1 LNAFA
6 CTDIVSKGPR
16 RGKQINF
23 DDHRPILR
31 AIILDFSA
39 VNNVD
44 VTSIQGLIDVRAQ
57 LDRHAAPETVEW
69 HFASINS
76 RWTKRALTTAG
87 FGYIDRE
94 RFAAR
99 QHWNPV
105 YSYAP
110 LDNAAA
116 PKLHDPEAQDEIRTV
131 NGYKGVKVT
140 TVHGQN
146 RPFFHIDVAAAV
158 ESAIAGINGK
168 LEQVSSGSSHE
179 AGQAE
184 FSTKHD

>member
-1 LNAFA
+1 M
-6 CTDIVSKGPR
+6 
-16 RGKQINF
+16 
-23 DDHRPILR
+23 
-31 AIILDFSA
+31 
-39 VNNVD
+39 
-44 VTSIQGLIDVRAQ
+44 RAQ

-110 LDNAAA
+110 LDSATFKSHDVEA
-116 PKLHDPEAQDEIRTV
+116 PEDVHAV
-131 NGYKGVKVT
+131 NRNKGLPTGKVT

-158 ESAIAGINGK
+158 ESAIAGVTGRPASTSK
-168 LEQVSSGSSHE
+168 VGH
-179 AGQAE
+179 AE
-184 FSTKHD
+184 FTIKQD

>member
-1 LNAFA
+1 
-6 CTDIVSKGPR
+6 
-16 RGKQINF
+16 
-23 DDHRPILR
+23 
-31 AIILDFSA
+31 
-39 VNNVD
+39 
-44 VTSIQGLIDVRAQ
+44 VRAQ
-57 LDRHAAPETVEW
+57 LDRYAAPESVEW

-110 LDNAAA
+110 LDTPA
-116 PKLHDPEAQDEIRTV
+116 PKLSDPEAQDEIHSV
-131 NGYKGVKVT
+131 GNKGFPAGKVT

-158 ESAIAGINGK
+158 ESAIVGVDTK
-168 LEQVSSGSSHE
+168 LAHISAGSSQDVVGTSTYQAKHE
-179 AGQAE
+179 
-184 FSTKHD
+184 

>member
-1 LNAFA
+1 MP
-6 CTDIVSKGPR
+6 GPR
-16 RGKQINF
+16 RGQQINY
-23 DDHRPILR
+23 DDDRPILR

-69 HFASINS
+69 HFASISS

-99 QHWNPV
+99 QHWNPI

-110 LDNAAA
+110 LDNSA
-116 PKLHDPEAQDEIRTV
+116 PKIHDEEAQDEIRAV
-131 NGYKGVKVT
+131 NRNKGLPTGKVT

-158 ESAIAGINGK
+158 ESAIVGVLGR
-168 LEQVSSGSSHE
+168 LSQLSSGSSHDV
-179 AGQAE
+179 GKTKE
-184 FSTKHD
+184 FTTKHE

>member
-1 LNAFA
+1 
-6 CTDIVSKGPR
+6 
-16 RGKQINF
+16 
-23 DDHRPILR
+23 
-31 AIILDFSA
+31 
-39 VNNVD
+39 
-44 VTSIQGLIDVRAQ
+44 
-57 LDRHAAPETVEW
+57 VEW
-69 HFASINS
+69 HFASISS

-110 LDNAAA
+110 LDDAAA
-116 PKLHDPEAQDEIRTV
+116 PRLHDPEAQNEIQAV
-131 NGYKGVKVT
+131 NGHKGLPAGKVT

-158 ESAIAGINGK
+158 ESAIAG
-168 LEQVSSGSSHE
+168 VSGELAHVNSESSQE
-179 AGQAE
+179 IAQTE
-184 FSTKHD
+184 LSTKHE

>member
-1 LNAFA
+1 
-6 CTDIVSKGPR
+6 
-16 RGKQINF
+16 
-23 DDHRPILR
+23 
-31 AIILDFSA
+31 
-39 VNNVD
+39 
-44 VTSIQGLIDVRAQ
+44 
-57 LDRHAAPETVEW
+57 VEW

-110 LDNAAA
+110 LDDAAG
-116 PKLHDPEAQDEIRTV
+116 PRPHDPEAQNEIQAV
-131 NGYKGVKVT
+131 NGHKNFPIGKVT

-158 ESAIAGINGK
+158 ESAIAG
-168 LEQVSSGSSHE
+168 VSGELAHTTSSE
-179 AGQAE
+179 SSQDVAQTE
-184 FSTKHD
+184 LTTKHE

>member
-1 LNAFA
+1 M
-6 CTDIVSKGPR
+6 IPQGPR
-16 RGKQINF
+16 RGQQINV
-23 DDHRPILR
+23 DDDRPILR

-57 LDRHAAPETVEW
+57 LDRHAAPKTVEW

-110 LDNAAA
+110 LDNAAS
-116 PKLHDPEAQDEIRTV
+116 PKLYDPEAQDEICVT
-131 NGYKGVKVT
+131 NGHKGAKIT

-158 ESAIAGINGK
+158 ESAITGVSGK
-168 LEQVSSGSSHE
+168 SAQVSLGSSHDV
-179 AGQAE
+179 GQTE
-184 FSTKHD
+184 FATKHD

>member
-1 LNAFA
+1 M
-6 CTDIVSKGPR
+6 
-16 RGKQINF
+16 
-23 DDHRPILR
+23 
-31 AIILDFSA
+31 
-39 VNNVD
+39 
-44 VTSIQGLIDVRAQ
+44 TSIQGLIDVRAQ

-110 LDNAAA
+110 LDSATS
-116 PKLHDPEAQDEIRTV
+116 KLQDEEAQDVHAVSR
-131 NGYKGVKVT
+131 NKSLPAAKVT

-158 ESAIAGINGK
+158 ESAIAG
-168 LEQVSSGSSHE
+168 VTDRSGSSSE
-179 AGQAE
+179 VGRAE
-184 FSTKHD
+184 YITKQE

>member
-1 LNAFA
+1 
-6 CTDIVSKGPR
+6 V
-16 RGKQINF
+16 
-23 DDHRPILR
+23 DDNRPILR

-110 LDNAAA
+110 LEDSSAA
-116 PKLHDPEAQDEIRTV
+116 KLHDPEAQDEIRAV
-131 NGYKGVKVT
+131 KAHKGVKVT
-140 TVHGQN
+140 TVHGLN

-158 ESAIAGINGK
+158 ESAIAGVNGK
-168 LEQVSSGSSHE
+168 LAQVSSGSSHE
-179 AGQAE
+179 VGQTE